1 MQGQKGMHGPTTR
14 WSQYFSS
21 MWRELSEC
29 SHGSP
34 HPQSEKEEDPRSLYE
49 IYQAIATLAIIGVL
63 CSTLTDFADIH
74 AGILPIELAL
84 LKATHRALT
93 KMLILPPTHPL
104 HDIVTYTRNNLPRK
118 HVSPL
123 ANLLRI
129 FKMNRDKDGDDPP
142 SSPMPS

>member
-1 MQGQKGMHGPTTR
+1 M
-14 WSQYFSS
+14 
-21 MWRELSEC
+21 
-29 SHGSP
+29 
-34 HPQSEKEEDPRSLYE
+34 
-49 IYQAIATLAIIGVL
+49 AIIGVL

-93 KMLILPPTHPL
+93 RMLILPPTHPL
-104 HDIVTYTRNNLPRK
+104 HNIVTYTRNNLPRK

-129 FKMNRDKDGDDPP
+129 FKMNGMKMEKDMVNFKVFSDGLGLEAGVGVAAVLYTKERINPIGHLKAFLGLP
-142 SSPMPS
+142 TKRNTYEAEAVGAILAT